1 MVKFEDF
8 KKENYEDLL
17 DMMKLFYRSDA
28 VSDPIDESVIE
39 KLLKDILSREYS
51 IRGYEARFK
60 GNLVGFGIVTSYYAS
75 EVAGITIQLEDLFIS
90 EDYRSMGIA
99 QEYFAKVKDDFPEAA
114 RYRLEVCASN
124 QRAIDLYKRLGFE
137 VLEYVQMV
145 DDQI

>member
-60 GNLVGFGIVTSYYAS
+60 GDLVGFGIVTSYYA
-75 EVAGITIQLEDLFIS
+75 TIQLEDLFIS

>member
-17 DMMKLFYRSDA
+17 GMMKLFYRSDA
-28 VSDPIDESVIE
+28 VADPVDESIIE
-39 KLLKDILSREYS
+39 RLLNDILSREHS
-51 IRGYEARFK
+51 IRGYEARYD

>member
-28 VSDPIDESVIE
+28 VSGPIDESVIE

-51 IRGYEARFK
+51 IRRYEARFK